1 MNHTQTPQPLFL
13 SSRQNEAVV
22 RAAKLHDKKGRS
34 AAGLFCFEGIKLF
47 SEALQSGLR
56 LCAVFYTEQA
66 QNAASALFAKL
77 PRDCALY
84 CVSESVYE
92 KLSLER
98 APQGVFI
105 VAEDLPLVRR
115 ADEYIPQPG
124 EGAPRVF
131 LADSLQ
137 DAGNVGTLIR
147 TASALGFARL
157 CFFGSAELTNPR
169 TLRAAMGALFRQR
182 IDLCSDMARYIASLR
197 ACGAHVYAAMPRRGA
212 AMLGKTAFP
221 QGTVF
226 LVGNEGH
233 GLPDSLV
240 DACDG
245 TVQIPMAPHSESLNA
260 ATAAALLLW
269 ESVRGE
275 GSLC

>member
-1 MNHTQTPQPLFL
+1 MNHAQTPQPLFL

-34 AAGLFCFEGIKLF
+34 AAGLFCFEGIKLL
-47 SEALQSGLR
+47 SEALQSGLC
-56 LCAVFYTEQA
+56 LCAVFYTKQA
-66 QNAASALFAKL
+66 QNAVSPLFAKL
-77 PRDCALY
+77 PRD

-98 APQGVFI
+98 APQGVFV
-105 VAEDLPLVRR
+105 VAEELPLVRR
-115 ADEYIPQPG
+115 TDEYTPQPG

-131 LADSLQ
+131 LANSLQ
-137 DAGNVGTLIR
+137 DTGNVGTLIR

-157 CFFGSAELTNPR
+157 CFCGSAELTNPR
-169 TLRAAMGALFRQR
+169 TVRAAMGALFRQR
-182 IDLCSDMARYIASLR
+182 IDLCGDMVRYIASLR
-197 ACGAHVYAAMPRRGA
+197 AYGAQVYAAMPRRGA
-212 AMLGKTAFP
+212 AVLGKTAFP

-240 DACDG
+240 AACDG
-245 TVQIPMAPHSESLNA
+245 TVQIPMAPGSESLNA

>member
-1 MNHTQTPQPLFL
+1 M
-13 SSRQNEAVV
+13 
-22 RAAKLHDKKGRS
+22 
-34 AAGLFCFEGIKLF
+34 
-47 SEALQSGLR
+47 
-56 LCAVFYTEQA
+56 
-66 QNAASALFAKL
+66 
-77 PRDCALY
+77 
-84 CVSESVYE
+84 
-92 KLSLER
+92 
-98 APQGVFI
+98 
-105 VAEDLPLVRR
+105 
-115 ADEYIPQPG
+115 
-124 EGAPRVF
+124 
-131 LADSLQ
+131 ADSLQ

-157 CFFGSAELTNPR
+157 CFCGSAELTNPR

-182 IDLCSDMARYIASLR
+182 IDLCSDMAPYIASLR